1 MSRTRSPYLAREARI
16 RSGELPG
23 IIERWKYGRDLQK
36 VRAGRQQ
43 LPHGFL
49 DDRVQEAER
58 AGIKGISRQELQ
70 RRLRFT
76 DVYDSEGK
84 VRQVADALGSWSA
97 IVNAGFPPV
106 EATDPE
112 DLEAAGISTQ
122 PPDAWEQLPLIP
134 GFGDEITV
142 RGRKVPIADATVAD
156 AKAYRENFRQMHENF
171 GKTLA
176 QIEASVEAMVDGSGG
191 DDDAN
196 AVEAWK
202 RGTGIED
209 EDDDAEDGA
218 S

>member
-1 MSRTRSPYLAREARI
+1 MSPPRNPYLKLELSIARGERGGIYDRWEYGTKVLEA
-16 RSGELPG
+16 
-23 IIERWKYGRDLQK
+23 
-36 VRAGRQQ
+36 RAGRKQ
-43 LPHGFL
+43 LPHGMIADL
-49 DDRVQEAER
+49 IAAAARIGLKVSEREIRRRVQLAETYR
-58 AGIKGISRQELQ
+58 SKAEVGQAL
-70 RRLRFT
+70 
-76 DVYDSEGK
+76 
-84 VRQVADALGSWSA
+84 ADFGTWSA
-97 IVNAGFPPV
+97 LAEAGFPPV
-106 EATDPE
+106 ESTDPE
-112 DLEAAGISTQ
+112 ELEAAGISTQ

-142 RGRKVPIADATVAD
+142 RGRKVPLAEATVAD

-209 EDDDAEDGA
+209 DDAEDDE